1 MERRSIPLR
10 HLRIYLLILVQKG
23 ENILSYYD
31 RQKELAEL
39 GYEGLLLEGI
49 LGSTSEERRTM
60 RPRSPNRDNKL
71 LRKLHK
77 RYKTNLSTLFSATEL
92 QENRSKSSKEEKIF
106 LYSVKPNSFGNILQN
121 LAEISSKY
129 PSITNINLK
138 LLGLNVFEGELSLKK
153 IRSYLVF
160 IHSTVDNLF
169 WRTFLTEGLIGKMRS
184 YRDQTG
190 KVYAD
195 CETILELFSVP
206 ASLQIYLEDRFPDK
220 RSLQQ
225 MKDWCYTNILRK
237 LSISLVDNPQ
247 YIESKIRRKGYN
259 DKGSLPK
266 VQRTKPGYGADD
278 WRYNF
283 IYNSDLI
290 NKEGELVMNS
300 SEQTLQDYLVE
311 LQTAS
316 TQRFLE
322 YLTELHLK
330 RRLFQQQTL
339 QDIQN
344 IVEDESLSSEQ
355 KVERILRNE
364 RTKIEKPP
372 KYLGKCITE
381 EGELREVYS
390 DSPAE
395 DRKLVQ
401 TGSRVSIQ
409 SRKTKGRR
417 EQAPSED

>member
-1 MERRSIPLR
+1 MRV
-10 HLRIYLLILVQKG
+10 YLLILVQKG

-60 RPRSPNRDNKL
+60 RPRSPNKSNKL
-71 LRKLHK
+71 LRKLHRK
-77 RYKTNLSTLFSATEL
+77 YKTNLLTLFSATEV
-92 QENRSKSSKEEKIF
+92 QENF
-106 LYSVKPNSFGNILQN
+106 VYSVRPNSFEKILKN

-129 PSITNINLK
+129 PNITNINFK

-160 IHSTVDNLF
+160 IHSTVDDLF
-169 WRTFLTEGLIGKMRS
+169 WRMFLTEGLIGKMKA
-184 YRDQTG
+184 YRDKSG
-190 KVYAD
+190 KVYTD

-206 ASLQIYLEDRFPDK
+206 ASLQIFLEDRFPDGQ
-220 RSLQQ
+220 SLQQ
-225 MKDWCYTNILRK
+225 MKDWCYSNILKK
-237 LSISLVDNPQ
+237 LSISIVDNPQ

-266 VQRTKPGYGADD
+266 VKRTKSGYGAED

-290 NKEGELVMNS
+290 NKEGELVMNDQ
-300 SEQTLQDYLVE
+300 EQTLQDYLVE

-322 YLTELHLK
+322 YLTELHYK

-364 RTKIEKPP
+364 RAKIEKPP
-372 KYLGKCITE
+372 KYLGKCITK

-395 DRKLVQ
+395 DRELVQ
-401 TGSRVSIQ
+401 AGSRVSIQ
-409 SRKTKGRR
+409 SRKVKGRR
-417 EQAPSED
+417 AEAPDKN